1 MEQAQGQHT
10 AVVDRPWLTLV
21 VILSATFVQL
31 LNASIVY
38 VAVPGIQDSLTAS
51 DSAVQF
57 VLVGYQLGFAGML
70 VTGARLGDIFGRRR
84 LFLVGMGAFTVLSVV
99 CSASPTIGILITA
112 RVLQGVASGLMFPQ
126 VLSFVQV
133 LFRPEQ
139 RGAALGAY
147 GATIGFGSILGPTI
161 GGALIQAGLFADPW
175 RAIFLVNVPVGIAA
189 VVAGRVR
196 LPESAAPDRPRLDLV
211 GAVLSAAGLGLI
223 LYALGTGGDHTS
235 AAVTA
240 GILGAGLVVLVVFVV
255 HQRALSRAGRFPV
268 LDPRLFDSRA
278 FSVGM
283 AMSFIFYAGVPAFFL
298 VLSLYLLDGQGFTPL
313 LAGLATLPYAVGTIA
328 TSATADKIAARLGR
342 GVLALGAVV
351 LLAGMA
357 VLLVTAR
364 LVGDGAIGW
373 WVIPGLLLGGL
384 GFGLFIPPL
393 TDFVLADVPADR
405 VGPASGAL
413 TSIQQVGGAVGV
425 TIISIIFF
433 GVLDSTGR
441 EPLAYADAFTAGQ
454 IFLVVVFAVVAV
466 LVTALPRVNLATG
479 DPRVT
484 ADTAQHQPGAAA
496 DRPRRHPGPSDHS
509 PTGTSR

>member
-1 MEQAQGQHT
+1 MVEQAQEQQA
-10 AVVDRPWLTLV
+10 AVVHRPSLTLV
-21 VILSATFVQL
+21 VMLSATFVQL

-38 VAVPGIQDSLTAS
+38 VAVPGIQDSLSAS

-57 VLVGYQLGFAGML
+57 VLVGYQLGFACML
-70 VTGARLGDIFGRRR
+70 ITGARLGDIFGRRR
-84 LFLVGMGAFTVLSVV
+84 LFLVGMVAFTVLSIA
-99 CSASPTIGILITA
+99 CSAAPTIGVLIAA

-126 VLSFVQV
+126 VLSFIQV

-175 RAIFLVNVPVGIAA
+175 RAIFLVNVPIGIAA
-189 VVAGRVR
+189 VVAGRVL
-196 LPESAAPDRPRLDLV
+196 LPESAAPGRPRLDLV
-211 GAVLSAAGLGLI
+211 GAVLSAAGLGLV
-223 LYALGTGGDHTS
+223 LYALGTGGDQTPV
-235 AAVTA
+235 AVTA
-240 GILGAGLVVLVVFVV
+240 GLLGAGLATLVVFVA
-255 HQRALSRAGRFPV
+255 HQRALSRGGRFPV
-268 LDPRLFDSRA
+268 LDPRLFGSGA

-298 VLSLYLLDGQGFTPL
+298 VFSLYLLDGQGFSPL

-328 TSATADKIAARLGR
+328 TSATADQIAARLGR

-351 LLAGMA
+351 LLTGMA

-364 LVGDGAIGW
+364 VVGDGSIGW
-373 WVIPGLLLGGL
+373 WVVPGLLLGGL

-393 TDFVLADVPADR
+393 TDFVLAEVPADR

-433 GVLDSTGR
+433 GTLDRTGR
-441 EPLAYADAFTAGQ
+441 EPQAYTDALTAGLA
-454 IFLVVVFAVVAV
+454 FLVVVFAVVAV
-466 LVTALPRVNLATG
+466 LVAALPRVNLAAG
-479 DPRVT
+479 DPRARAET
-484 ADTAQHQPGAAA
+484 TQH
-496 DRPRRHPGPSDHS
+496 
-509 PTGTSR
+509 